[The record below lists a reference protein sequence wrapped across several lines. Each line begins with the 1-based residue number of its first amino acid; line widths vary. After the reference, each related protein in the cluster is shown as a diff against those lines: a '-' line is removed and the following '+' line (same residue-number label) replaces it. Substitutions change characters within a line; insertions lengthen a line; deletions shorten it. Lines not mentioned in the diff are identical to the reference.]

1 MRDEFRST
9 LSGACMCVLLNI
21 TRLRCGRRSSAS
33 ERGARRGGTSETR
46 ERARSQRSRRLRNAS
61 RVARDGRRPTGAA
74 RRGRPAVR
82 CADRTRPAGA
92 RQLQFPSAGGYGD
105 ALGVFLYWRG
115 GLSLHAQEAEF
126 SGNALDTRVGFWA
139 QHLGAERDLSGRARA
154 GARALARI
162 HASRARALSRACA
175 HGARSHALP
184 RAHAPWPTLA
194 HSHAHTPR
202 SCSHSRAYLPL
213 PTSRHRWAS
222 ITYCRFAHLLDNRSL
237 ECWARH
243 FPRFAEVIH
252 AGGAKGP
259 LSDRL
264 CWPCG
269 SCVTICEGI

>member
-1 MRDEFRST
+1 MQLALVVSAAEPFLRQKIRYSIGPENIRLSA
-9 LSGACMCVLLNI
+9 LSG
-21 TRLRCGRRSSAS
+21 SSATPQ
-33 ERGARRGGTSETR
+33 RGNL
-46 ERARSQRSRRLRNAS
+46 RLQVELQVELQVS
-61 RVARDGRRPTGAA
+61 DL
-74 RRGRPAVR
+74 
-82 CADRTRPAGA
+82 

-259 LSDRL
+259 LSDSVL
-264 CWPCG
+264 
-269 SCVTICEGI
+269 SCVGLAAPV